1 VLPPSEIACFA
12 PVVQVARRR
21 HFLPLTLTLTLT
33 LLALPALRAV
43 SPAPTRRAAADG
55 VWHLLDSR
63 RDAAASRAAE
73 RDRGN
78 A

>member
-1 VLPPSEIACFA
+1 
-12 PVVQVARRR
+12 VAVAVAVAV
-21 HFLPLTLTLTLT
+21 
-33 LLALPALRAV
+33 ALPALPALQAV
-43 SPAPTRRAAADG
+43 SPTPTRRAAADG